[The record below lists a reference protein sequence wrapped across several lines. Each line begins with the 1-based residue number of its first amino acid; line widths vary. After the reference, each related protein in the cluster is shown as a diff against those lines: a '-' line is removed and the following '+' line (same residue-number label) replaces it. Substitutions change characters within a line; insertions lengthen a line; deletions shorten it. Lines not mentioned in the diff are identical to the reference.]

1 VVQRP
6 ANGGHLY
13 RYLGSGHFGLRYLFQ
28 TNATWEPEKMTDGT
42 LLIAG
47 ILVFGLLFIGIILT
61 AMEYRDLEKKSD
73 DKLAKQKRD
82 SNDS

>member
-1 VVQRP
+1 
-6 ANGGHLY
+6 
-13 RYLGSGHFGLRYLFQ
+13 
-28 TNATWEPEKMTDGT
+28 MTDGT

-47 ILVFGLLFIGIILT
+47 ILVFSLLFIGIILT

-82 SNDS
+82 SNDT

>member
-1 VVQRP
+1 
-6 ANGGHLY
+6 
-13 RYLGSGHFGLRYLFQ
+13 
-28 TNATWEPEKMTDGT
+28 MTDGT

-82 SNDS
+82 SNDT